1 MGRLLDQL
9 PREIIVEIISYI
21 SSPRDASAL
30 SCQCSRF
37 HTLCEMGTRRRH
49 CRIRVGADEDL
60 DRAFARLLEIL
71 RTPRLGQ
78 YVRHL
83 EIYRGSHLDIWKP
96 YQENPFERVLAEDDL
111 VRLRAA
117 VERAGFE
124 GRQGEQVVNMLMQ
137 QDPAPRYVPG

>member
-1 MGRLLDQL
+1 MGPLLDQL
-9 PREIIVEIISYI
+9 PSEIIVTIISYI
-21 SSPRDASAL
+21 SSLRDVSAL
-30 SCQCSRF
+30 SRQCRLL
-37 HTLCEMGTRRRH
+37 HNLCEMGIRRRYR
-49 CRIRVGADEDL
+49 RIRIRRDEDL
-60 DRAFARLLEIL
+60 DHAFARLLEIL

-83 EIYRGSHLDIWKP
+83 DVYRSSHYDIRNH

-124 GRQGEQVVNMLMQ
+124 GRQGEQVLNILMQ
-137 QDPAPRYVPG
+137 QDPEETYLPG